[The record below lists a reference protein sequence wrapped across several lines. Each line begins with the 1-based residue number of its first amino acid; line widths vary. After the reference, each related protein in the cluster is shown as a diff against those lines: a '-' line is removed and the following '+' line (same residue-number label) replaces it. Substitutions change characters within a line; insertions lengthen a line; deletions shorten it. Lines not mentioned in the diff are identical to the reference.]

1 MQERVKVL
9 SDDLPNLPARFT
21 DQSHAEAATSYADAA
36 GTAYHAFLQRT
47 EAAVHRLGDRNSS
60 PAAEIIDAVS
70 GCSPIRGY
78 RTYASHPCDAT
89 RAPITATAYT
99 DHAR

>member
-1 MQERVKVL
+1 VRRLTWTVQERVKVL
-9 SDDLPNLPARFT
+9 SDELANLPARFT

-36 GTAYHAFLQRT
+36 GSAYHAFLQRI

-70 GCSPIRGY
+70 GMLADPWIQDLRQ
-78 RTYASHPCDAT
+78 P
-89 RAPITATAYT
+89 PV
-99 DHAR
+99 